1 MIVVSD
7 TTPIISLMKVG
18 KLNLL
23 KEMYGEVVIPFAVY
37 DELTCN
43 AAMAKEIITIE
54 ENQFLRVNEVD
65 NHFAVNLLREQMNLG
80 TGESEAIVLAESMQA
95 DLLLID
101 EKRARRIAKEMGIRI
116 TGTIGL
122 LLHAKT
128 TEHIINIKPILDEMI
143 AQNIRIS
150 DRLYDEILTLVD
162 EGK

>member
-80 TGESEAIVLAESMQA
+80 AGESEAIAL
-95 DLLLID
+95 
-101 EKRARRIAKEMGIRI
+101 
-116 TGTIGL
+116 
-122 LLHAKT
+122 AKT
-128 TEHIINIKPILDEMI
+128 TDHIINIKPILDEMI

-150 DRLYDEILTLVD
+150 DRLYDEIFTLVD
-162 EGK
+162 ESK